1 MLLHHRVVK
10 RKTALRR
17 SDGYTL
23 DGCQGR
29 RHGHSFPFVA
39 SGSERSNNP
48 IPTTNACVSSCS
60 PEEEIWVYN

>member
-39 SGSERSNNP
+39 SGSRALQQSDPHDERVCELVL
-48 IPTTNACVSSCS
+48 A
-60 PEEEIWVYN
+60 